1 MDKYY
6 YVVCV
11 DGKIRQVIDTT
22 GTPNRYG
29 KPKIFKSKKEAQKW
43 IDKKTYSYMSYH
55 YEIKETE
62 RKLPNA

>member
-29 KPKIFKSKKEAQKW
+29 KPKIFKVKRKHRSGL
-43 IDKKTYSYMSYH
+43 I
-55 YEIKETE
+55 
-62 RKLPNA
+62 RKLILT